1 MGPSKLNPY
10 LSGGFQVGDVVTIL
24 TEVWGVPEH
33 SKGVIKNV
41 NGAYIL
47 VLPECRKEGEE
58 VELYPC
64 EIMPIKECFGT
75 TKYGEENENLP

>member
-1 MGPSKLNPY
+1 MQRLRDSF
-10 LSGGFQVGDVVTIL
+10 LSGGFKVGDEVTIL
-24 TEVWGVPEH
+24 TEVWDMPKH

-58 VELYPC
+58 VKLYPW
-64 EIMPIKECFGT
+64 EITPIKKCFGT
-75 TKYGEENENLP
+75 TKYGEEK